1 MIDKEQKT
9 NYSTNMKF
17 IAKFKNKV
25 LLQESANLQQRFQTN
40 PKLINLQ
47 IAEDMS
53 EILHKKTI
61 HFKQLFGLILNMKD
75 PFGPWIKKSM
85 ISSSLQ
91 PFK

>member
-47 IAEDMS
+47 IAEDIS
-53 EILHKKTI
+53 EILH
-61 HFKQLFGLILNMKD
+61 
-75 PFGPWIKKSM
+75 
-85 ISSSLQ
+85 
-91 PFK
+91 

>member
-1 MIDKEQKT
+1 MIDKEQET

-17 IAKFKNKV
+17 IAKLKTKV

-53 EILHKKTI
+53 EILHKK
-61 HFKQLFGLILNMKD
+61 NY
-75 PFGPWIKKSM
+75 
-85 ISSSLQ
+85 SL
-91 PFK
+91 